1 MLTRPR
7 RAAFAAALAAGAVVL
22 LPAGIA
28 GAHNPTITAEVVCV
42 DGVETVTYTSTAWA
56 GEGADPTND
65 PGRQN
70 DQVDISV
77 DGSVVD
83 SGAYDAPT
91 YSFSGSTPLPA
102 GADPGELIEVG
113 ATAVADWGNG
123 FSGGQFTSVW
133 VTVPDL
139 DCVPHVNGRFTGGGH
154 QVRVGA
160 ARVTRGLTLHCD
172 LLLSN
177 NLEINW
183 GGNQFH
189 TTEHLTTI
197 ECSDD
202 PAIDQTPPRAPLD
215 TMVGVG
221 TGRYNGTDGYTI
233 EFTLVDGGEPGTDD
247 QAALRIYETANPS
260 NVVLDVP
267 LQNLTGGNLQAHED
281 QPHR

>member
-1 MLTRPR
+1 MLVP
-7 RAAFAAALAAGAVVL
+7 AAV
-22 LPAGIA
+22 A
-28 GAHNPTITAEVVCV
+28 GAHSPTIAADVICV
-42 DGVETVTYTSTAWA
+42 DGAETVAYTSTAWP

-70 DQVDISV
+70 DQVDISI
-77 DGSVVD
+77 DGTVVGTG
-83 SGAYDAPT
+83 SYDAPT
-91 YSFSGSTPLPA
+91 YSFSGSAPLPA
-102 GADPGELIEVG
+102 GAAPGDLIEVG

-123 FSGGQFTSVW
+123 FAGGSFTSIW

-139 DCVPHVNGRFTGGGH
+139 DCAPHATGRFTGGGH
-154 QVRVGA
+154 QITVGGVK
-160 ARVTRGLTLHCD
+160 VTRGLTLHCD

-183 GGNQFH
+183 NGNQFH
-189 TTEHLTTI
+189 TTEHLTTL

-202 PAIDQTPPRAPLD
+202 PAIDQTPPRAPID

-233 EFTLVDGGEPGTDD
+233 EFTLVDAGEPGRQDR
-247 QAALRIYETANPS
+247 ASILVYETANPT